1 MSHALP
7 QPPAAAPLACDPPAG
22 PSTGTRRR
30 RKEARPQELLAA
42 ALALFVEKGYAA
54 TRSEEVAARAGVSKG
69 TLYLYYASKEE
80 LFKAMVR
87 ECLGS
92 PIAEARAM
100 AEQFEG
106 SMTELLGL
114 LLKEWWAHMGQTA
127 AGGICKIMM
136 AEARNFPELAN
147 FFLDEVIN
155 PSHEQLVAVIRRGIA
170 AGEFRP
176 VPPDAAVQVLISPML
191 HMVLHQHSFGACPLH
206 GPAIDADAVLSVQL
220 DLMLNGLLA
229 APQSKN

>member
-1 MSHALP
+1 MSSRPDTDSLSSETL
-7 QPPAAAPLACDPPAG
+7 AAQAG
-22 PSTGTRRR
+22 GARRR

-42 ALALFVEKGYAA
+42 ALELFVEKGYAA

-87 ECLGS
+87 DCLGS

-100 AEQFEG
+100 AAQFEG
-106 SMTELLGL
+106 SMTELLAIL
-114 LLKEWWAHMGQTA
+114 LREWWAHMGQTA
-127 AGGICKIMM
+127 AGGISKIMM
-136 AEARNFPELAN
+136 AEARNFPELAS
-147 FFLDEVIN
+147 FFVDEVIN
-155 PSHEQLVAVIRRGIA
+155 PSNDQLAEVIRRGIA

-176 VPPDAAVQVLISPML
+176 VPADAAVEVLIAPML
-191 HMVLHQHSFGACPLH
+191 HMVMHQHSFGACSVGGRTVDPE
-206 GPAIDADAVLSVQL
+206 AVLQVQL

-229 APQSKN
+229 PSEKTN